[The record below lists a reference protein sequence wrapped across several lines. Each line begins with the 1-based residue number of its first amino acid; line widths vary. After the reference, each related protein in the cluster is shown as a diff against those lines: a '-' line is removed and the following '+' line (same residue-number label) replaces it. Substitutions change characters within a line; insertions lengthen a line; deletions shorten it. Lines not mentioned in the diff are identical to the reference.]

1 MKSKSISPAARC
13 ILLLQGF
20 LKKKCPVLRFYT
32 PKHFQLF
39 NLCLFFLAMEFNR
52 ECWNCY
58 KAWLEQAKRK
68 LLVLRLKK
76 KRKILNAEVKH
87 PHLTAPWGGHEL
99 AGWQFVEGLKGLRLG
114 CDQQQVCMS
123 PVEAARTCLRKNTN
137 MHTCTHRE
145 KGGTVQGEFHEMCIC
160 VRKANISCSKSDWQ
174 PQKKNMQL

>member
-39 NLCLFFLAMEFNR
+39 NLCLFFLAMELNR

-68 LLVLRLKK
+68 LLVLRVKK
-76 KRKILNAEVKH
+76 KKKNSQRRGKTSTLNCPMRGPWTGWLAVCGALKRFEVRLWSAAGVHEPGGSRQDLPEEKH
-87 PHLTAPWGGHEL
+87 EHAH
-99 AGWQFVEGLKGLRLG
+99 
-114 CDQQQVCMS
+114 
-123 PVEAARTCLRKNTN
+123 
-137 MHTCTHRE
+137 MHT
-145 KGGTVQGEFHEMCIC
+145 QGK
-160 VRKANISCSKSDWQ
+160 RWNCSGRVSW
-174 PQKKNMQL
+174 NVHLCA